1 MRHAGLILGIP
12 PQGMAIAHMQRFLA
26 QHFPEVEILVV
37 DDVKEY
43 HDEMVYEFK
52 APPAFDEPVG
62 VLKSDFDDTY
72 RGKCKRLRREARGW

>member
-1 MRHAGLILGIP
+1 MVEGLILGIP
-12 PQGMAIAHMQRFLA
+12 PQGMAIAHMQRLLA

-43 HDEMVYEFK
+43 HDERVYEFK
-52 APPAFDEPVG
+52 APPTFDEPNV
-62 VLKSDFDDTY
+62 KATDFDDTY